1 MNQNIF
7 FSCVFIPTF
16 VPKQNSQQSTERQ
29 QHKLALILLLPLSCC
44 IPAQAGY
51 TGVPQTGPVRTHT
64 HTHAHKLT
72 QLLELAVSQVPATA
86 NTALFALNWFLGS
99 KSHDTSRKL
108 KLSWQSET
116 ESRKETTVQHNFLSS
131 LSWYTHCCSSN
142 KCPLNTT
149 PSSFLAPLSFQTVI
163 RSYQTPNSASICSTH
178 QHLESALA
186 VLTWG
191 KDTHIS

>member
-1 MNQNIF
+1 MFWFTCLHSYLRTKTKFPAVNRKATTHISSHSVITPAVLH
-7 FSCVFIPTF
+7 SCTGRLHR
-16 VPKQNSQQSTERQ
+16 STPDR
-29 QHKLALILLLPLSCC
+29 PSS
-44 IPAQAGY
+44 
-51 TGVPQTGPVRTHT
+51 HT

-72 QLLELAVSQVPATA
+72 QLLEVAVSQVPATA